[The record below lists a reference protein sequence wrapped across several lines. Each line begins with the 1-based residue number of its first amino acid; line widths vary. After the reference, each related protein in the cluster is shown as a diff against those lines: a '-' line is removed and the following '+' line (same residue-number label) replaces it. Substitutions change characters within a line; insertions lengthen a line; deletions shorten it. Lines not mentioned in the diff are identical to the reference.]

1 MFSIYSGIYMSLK
14 LQAHEWA
21 PVCSFCFDVTSSV
34 RVGHSVPQQVFQKK
48 VVDEAMLVGTHA
60 RLANFCATV
69 LKTVLQTRCLYQN

>member
-1 MFSIYSGIYMSLK
+1 MSLK

-48 VVDEAMLVGTHA
+48 FVPAQEDEAMLLGTDA

-69 LKTVLQTRCLYQN
+69 LKKYCKTRPI

>member
-34 RVGHSVPQQVFQKK
+34 RVGHSVPQQVFQKNFLPAQK
-48 VVDEAMLVGTHA
+48 NEAMW
-60 RLANFCATV
+60 F
-69 LKTVLQTRCLYQN
+69 